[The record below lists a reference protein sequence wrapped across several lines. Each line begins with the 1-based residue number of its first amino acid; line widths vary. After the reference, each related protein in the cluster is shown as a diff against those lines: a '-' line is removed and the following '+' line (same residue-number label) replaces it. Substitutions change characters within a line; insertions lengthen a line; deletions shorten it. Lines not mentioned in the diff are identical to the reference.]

1 MDIMKT
7 GEFIAKLRKEKG
19 LTQEQFGDKMG
30 VTNKTVSRWE
40 TGKYL
45 PPADILL
52 LMSKLFDVSIN
63 EILTGQI
70 LTDDEYKQTAEKNLT
85 EVIRNSSFTTQDEIN
100 FFKKKWLKDHIFI
113 MIVTGI
119 IVLGV
124 FVTGIILGNPILCS
138 VSVILLL
145 FGHIWRNNTM
155 MTYVEK
161 RIYDKK

>member
-1 MDIMKT
+1 MDIIKT
-7 GEFIAKLRKEKG
+7 GEFIAKLRKDKG

-52 LMSKLFDVSIN
+52 LMSELFDVSIN
-63 EILTGQI
+63 ELLAGQR
-70 LTDDEYKQTAEKNLT
+70 LSDDEYKQTAEKNLT
-85 EVIRNSSFTTQDEIN
+85 EVIRSSSFTNKDEID

-113 MIVTGI
+113 MIVIGI
-119 IVLGV
+119 CVLGV
-124 FVTGIILGNPILCS
+124 LVVGIILQNPILCS

-145 FGHIWRNNTM
+145 LVHIWRYNTM
-155 MTYVEK
+155 MAYVEK
-161 RIYDKK
+161 HIYDK

>member
-1 MDIMKT
+1 MNIIKT
-7 GEFIAKLRKEKG
+7 GKFIAKLRKDKG

-45 PPADILL
+45 PPADILI
-52 LMSKLFDVSIN
+52 LMSELFDVSIN
-63 EILTGQI
+63 ELLAGQR
-70 LTDDEYKQTAEKNLT
+70 LSDDEYKQTAEKNLT
-85 EVIRNSSFTTQDEIN
+85 EVIRSSSFTTKDEID

-113 MIVTGI
+113 MIVIGI
-119 IVLGV
+119 CVLGV
-124 FVTGIILGNPILCS
+124 LVVGIILQNPILCS

-145 FGHIWRNNTM
+145 LGHIWRYNTM

-161 RIYDKK
+161 HIYDK